1 MSKHEFLL
9 KKIKE
14 NIFSKEYCVVIS
26 DDLILHISYSL
37 GWVQTTWNDEANLE
51 KGLNYYGYSQI
62 EDKAKFRDIICSW
75 RSLFLSADEQIIF
88 DKNCA
93 LNKSSVI
100 EQLDGL
106 LELID
111 SAIKNDLYILHLGI
125 QRVCRDLIIK
135 QKKDHEKKL

>member
-1 MSKHEFLL
+1 MAKHEFLL
-9 KKIKE
+9 KKTKE

-26 DDLILHISYSL
+26 DDLILHILYSL
-37 GWVQTTWNDEANLE
+37 KWVQTTWNDEVNLK
-51 KGLNYYGYSQI
+51 KGLNYYGYSWI

-75 RSLFLSADEQIIF
+75 RSLFLNADEQIVF
-88 DKNCA
+88 DKNCV
-93 LNKSSVI
+93 LNRSSVI

-125 QRVCRDLIIK
+125 
-135 QKKDHEKKL
+135 

>member
-1 MSKHEFLL
+1 M
-9 KKIKE
+9 
-14 NIFSKEYCVVIS
+14 
-26 DDLILHISYSL
+26 
-37 GWVQTTWNDEANLE
+37 
-51 KGLNYYGYSQI
+51 

-75 RSLFLSADEQIIF
+75 RSLFFSADEQIVF

-100 EQLDGL
+100 EQLDTL

-125 QRVCRDLIIK
+125 
-135 QKKDHEKKL
+135 

>member
-1 MSKHEFLL
+1 MPKHEFLL
-9 KKIKE
+9 KKTKE
-14 NIFSKEYCVVIS
+14 DIFSKEHSVIIS

-37 GWVQTTWNDEANLE
+37 EWVQTTWNDEVNLK
-51 KGLNYYGYSQI
+51 KGLNYYGYSRI

-75 RSLFLSADEQIIF
+75 RSFFLGADEQIVF
-88 DKNCA
+88 DKNCV

-111 SAIKNDLYILHLGI
+111 SAIKNNLYILHLGI
-125 QRVCRDLIIK
+125 
-135 QKKDHEKKL
+135 